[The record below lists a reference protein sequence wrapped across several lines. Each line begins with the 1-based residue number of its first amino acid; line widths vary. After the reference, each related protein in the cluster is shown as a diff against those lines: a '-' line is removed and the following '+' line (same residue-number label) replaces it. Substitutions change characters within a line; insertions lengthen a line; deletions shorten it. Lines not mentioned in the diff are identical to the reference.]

1 MRRRPVHR
9 SLRGCR
15 RRRRP
20 RRGRRLAGPPTPRM
34 STGSPGTPRPGPRDS
49 TRPAADRG
57 AAPARPAAAAVPRAR
72 RQPRRGA
79 GGDASDTS
87 RKPGPGRNAAR
98 TAGLSQGATP
108 DTGLGHGADAD
119 TGLGRGADAGR
130 GDGASPGDGVAGPVR
145 RGRVTGRTAG
155 PSAVRRLRSRLT
167 ARAPEAA
174 RGNALHA
181 GAWWLWALGL
191 ATAASRTTNPLL
203 LALLATV
210 AGYVVAARRTDA
222 PWARSYSAFLKLGL
236 VVIAIRLVFSVFL
249 GSPIPGSRVLF
260 TLPEVPLPEWARGVR
275 IGGRVTAEGL
285 VFAFYDGLKLAVLLA
300 CVGAANAL
308 ANPARLLKSLPGA
321 LYEAGVA
328 VVVAMTFAP
337 NLVADV
343 VRLRAARRLR
353 GRADRGVRAI
363 LQIALPVLEG
373 ALERSVALAAAM
385 DARGYGRTARVPAA
399 VRHTTTALTLGGLLG
414 VCAGTYGLLA
424 AEGAGFGLPVLLLGL
439 LAALAGLWLGGRRSV
454 RSRYRPDR
462 WGLRSWLVAG
472 SGAAVAAVM
481 IWSASAPSGTAD
493 LHPSV
498 VPLTAPALPLWPA
511 AGVLLGLLP
520 AVAAPAPASRT
531 RRERPDGSGAPPGA
545 RSAEAGGPADERDGR
560 DDWHERDGRDG
571 RSPGPSSPPRP
582 DPDAVP
588 EGAVAAWRLRPGRSG
603 SGHGRTDGATVPAT
617 APEPGAPGGSSGP
630 SGPSGPS
637 RPSGTR
643 ELSGG
648 GDADDGAEGGAAD
661 ATDTAGGDGAPAASA
676 PPSRPGRE
684 GPADGPAER
693 PGRPHR
699 TAGCPAPGTAA
710 GPSAGDP
717 PAPGRRTGHLGPE
730 RRSGTGGPDR
740 PASPAATGP
749 DHSGPPRHAERR
761 RTASTTPPEENP

>member
-1 MRRRPVHR
+1 
-9 SLRGCR
+9 
-15 RRRRP
+15 
-20 RRGRRLAGPPTPRM
+20 M
-34 STGSPGTPRPGPRDS
+34 SPGAPGTPRPGPLDS
-49 TRPAADRG
+49 ARPAAGRG
-57 AAPARPAAAAVPRAR
+57 AAPPRPATAAVPRSR
-72 RQPRRGA
+72 RPE
-79 GGDASDTS
+79 
-87 RKPGPGRNAAR
+87 
-98 TAGLSQGATP
+98 
-108 DTGLGHGADAD
+108 
-119 TGLGRGADAGR
+119 RGAD
-130 GDGASPGDGVAGPVR
+130 GAVRQPGAEG
-145 RGRVTGRTAG
+145 TGAG
-155 PSAVRRLRSRLT
+155 PSAVARLRGRL
-167 ARAPEAA
+167 ASRAPEAS

-191 ATAASRTTNPLL
+191 ATAASRTTHPLL

-236 VVIAIRLVFSVFL
+236 VVIAIRLVFSVLL
-249 GSPIPGSRVLF
+249 GSPIPGSQVLF

-353 GRADRGVRAI
+353 GRADRGVTAI

-385 DARGYGRTARVPAA
+385 DARGYGRTARVPAV
-399 VRHTTTALTLGGLLG
+399 VRHTTTVLTLGGLLG

-439 LAALAGLWLGGRRSV
+439 SAALAGLWLGGRRSV

-462 WGLRSWLVAG
+462 WGVRSWLVAG

-481 IWSASAPSGTAD
+481 IWSASAGRAD

-520 AVAAPAPASRT
+520 AVAAPAPAPASRIRPA
-531 RRERPDGSGAPPGA
+531 RRGGSGPFDAVSASGGAEAGKPSERARGSGA
-545 RSAEAGGPADERDGR
+545 
-560 DDWHERDGRDG
+560 
-571 RSPGPSSPPRP
+571 P

-588 EGAVAAWRLRPGRSG
+588 DGAVAAWRLRPGRKSPE
-603 SGHGRTDGATVPAT
+603 HG
-617 APEPGAPGGSSGP
+617 PEH
-630 SGPSGPS
+630 
-637 RPSGTR
+637 
-643 ELSGG
+643 
-648 GDADDGAEGGAAD
+648 
-661 ATDTAGGDGAPAASA
+661 
-676 PPSRPGRE
+676 
-684 GPADGPAER
+684 GPADGAAPPDSGTPDGAPGAAPVR
-693 PGRPHR
+693 PGRTSPPHR
-699 TAGCPAPGTAA
+699 
-710 GPSAGDP
+710 
-717 PAPGRRTGHLGPE
+717 
-730 RRSGTGGPDR
+730 
-740 PASPAATGP
+740 
-749 DHSGPPRHAERR
+749 AERR
-761 RTASTTPPEENP
+761 RTASAIPPEETA